1 VQPIVNMPDSEIPSR
16 ASEKLKF
23 RLVFSS
29 LVVVGALLLTWL
41 TIGES
46 SPLHEYFLSHSDF
59 SDIWQ
64 VTVFAP
70 YLVSVVLSGNAH
82 SPPMAI
88 FILALILQWFVLGY
102 FLSIP
107 LTRIWLR
114 QKKK

>member
-1 VQPIVNMPDSEIPSR
+1 MPASEITSR

-23 RLVFSS
+23 RVVFAS

-46 SPLHEYFLSHSDF
+46 SPLHEYFLSHSAF

-64 VTVFAP
+64 VTVLAP

-88 FILALILQWFVLGY
+88 FIVALILQWFVLGF

-107 LTRIWLR
+107 MTKLWLSR
-114 QKKK
+114 QRK

>member
-1 VQPIVNMPDSEIPSR
+1 MPASKITSR

-23 RLVFSS
+23 RVVFSS

-41 TIGES
+41 TLGDS
-46 SPLHEYFLSHSDF
+46 SPLHEYFLWHSAVPDV
-59 SDIWQ
+59 WG
-64 VTVFAP
+64 VTVFPP
-70 YLVSVVLSGNAH
+70 YLVSAMLSGNAH

-88 FILALILQWFVLGY
+88 FILALIIQWLVLGY

-107 LTRIWLR
+107 MTRLWLR

>member
-1 VQPIVNMPDSEIPSR
+1 MPASEITSR

-29 LVVVGALLLTWL
+29 LVVVGALLITWL

-46 SPLHEYFLSHSDF
+46 SPLHEYFLTHSAFQDL
-59 SDIWQ
+59 WQ

-70 YLVSVVLSGNAH
+70 YLASVMLSGNAH

-88 FILALILQWFVLGY
+88 FILALIIQWFVLG
-102 FLSIP
+102 LSLIH
-107 LTRIWLR
+107 IS
-114 QKKK
+114 